1 MISYE
6 KREQILKLIAVYRKS
21 LSEMSE
27 KEVYY
32 EYVTKYDR
40 FKTSDPF
47 YDKKYMEG
55 ALCLSY
61 ERYLKRLDL
70 SELMEMD
77 N

>member
-6 KREQILKLIAVYRKS
+6 KREQILKLIEVYRES
-21 LSEMSE
+21 LSEMSD

-32 EYVTKYDR
+32 EYVKNYDLYR
-40 FKTSDPF
+40 ENAPF
-47 YDKKYMEG
+47 EGRSMMEG

-61 ERYLKRLDL
+61 ERYLKKLDL